1 MKEKPD
7 HHDADLLLRLYELR
21 RDEKLREARD
31 WTIALMVADS
41 LEDFRK
47 RYPGGTKENAW
58 FRMATSYWEMA
69 GSLVNQGLINNELF
83 FETTGEF
90 WTVWERV
97 KPLVEALRLQNKNP
111 LYLKNLETIAEKY
124 EQWMTGRAPEALG
137 ESRKRL
143 DQIVAQAR
151 AAKKSEA

>member
-21 RDEKLREARD
+21 RDEKLREGRD
-31 WTIALMVADS
+31 WVIAHLDAATMDEFS
-41 LEDFRK
+41 K
-47 RYPGGTKENAW
+47 RYPPGSKENAY

-69 GSLVNQGLINNELF
+69 GSLVNEGLINSELF
-83 FETTGEF
+83 FESTGEF
-90 WTVWERV
+90 WTVWTRV
-97 KPLVEALRLQNKNP
+97 KPLVAAIRARNKNP
-111 LYLKNLETIAEKY
+111 YYLKNLETMAEKY
-124 EQWMTGRAPEALG
+124 EQWMAGRAPEALG

-143 DQIVAQAR
+143 EALAQ